1 MSTPATPRCPVRP
14 AVPLALWPV
23 AQTSAQDQR
32 AGRYV
37 PAGAQHPAPMLPELA
52 RRIITEY
59 SAPGQHVVDV
69 MAGIGTTVV
78 EAALLDRHAVGV
90 EVDPRWAEIART
102 NLDHA
107 LNRKQRARAE
117 IRVGDARAAGGVLGD
132 LAGFVDL
139 ICVSPHYACDG
150 AAFDKTTPHPRGRR
164 SSAASPGCA
173 RSRAKLG
180 HTCGRAYEA
189 TMTEIYAGCFDV
201 LRPGGT
207 LVTVTRNSRRAG
219 RTHDL
224 AGRTVALCRAAG
236 FGYTQHIVS
245 IDAAI
250 RDGELVASSPAR
262 ALAGIR
268 RARQG
273 GEPAHLVVH
282 EDVCVFVKPE
292 TPVSSEVDS

>member
-1 MSTPATPRCPVRP
+1 
-14 AVPLALWPV
+14 VPLALWPV

-78 EAALLDRHAVGV
+78 EAALLDRHALGV

-117 IRVGDARAAGGVLGD
+117 IRVGDARALGD
-132 LAGFVDL
+132 VIGDVAGFVDL
-139 ICVSPHYACDG
+139 ICLSPHYVCHG
-150 AAFDKTTPHPRGRR
+150 AAFDKTAPDSRRR
-164 SSAASPGCA
+164 SPAASPGYSRNPAKPGRA
-173 RSRAKLG
+173 R
-180 HTCGRAYEA
+180 GRAYEA
-189 TMTEIYAGCFDV
+189 AMAEIYTACFDV

-219 RTHDL
+219 HTHDL
-224 AGRTVALCRAAG
+224 AGRTVALCRAVG
-236 FGYTQHIVS
+236 FGYTQHVVA

-250 RDGELVASSPAR
+250 RDGELVAPSPAR
-262 ALAGIR
+262 ARAGIR

-282 EDVCVFVKPE
+282 EDVCVFVKPD
-292 TPVSSEVDS
+292 TPVSSEADHGR

>member
-1 MSTPATPRCPVRP
+1 MSTPATPRCPARP

-23 AQTSAQDQR
+23 AQRGD
-32 AGRYV
+32 RYV
-37 PAGAQHPAPMLPELA
+37 PAGAPHPAPMLPELA
-52 RRIITEY
+52 WRIITEY
-59 SAPGQHVVDV
+59 SAPGQQVLDV

-78 EAALLDRHAVGV
+78 EAALLDRRAVGV
-90 EVDPRWAEIART
+90 EVDPRWAEIARA

-107 LNRKQRARAE
+107 LNTKQRARAE
-117 IRVGDARAAGGVLGD
+117 IRVGDARALGAVLGD

-139 ICVSPHYACDG
+139 ICLSPHYVCHGG
-150 AAFDKTTPHPRGRR
+150 AFAKTAPDSRRR
-164 SSAASPGCA
+164 SPAASPGCS
-173 RSRAKLG
+173 RNRAKPG

-189 TMTEIYAGCFDV
+189 AMTEIYAGCFDV

-219 RTHDL
+219 RTHDR
-224 AGRTVALCRAAG
+224 AGRTVTLCRAAG
-236 FGYTQHIVS
+236 FGYTQHVVA

-268 RARQG
+268 RARQS

-282 EDVCVFVKPE
+282 QDVCVFVKPD
-292 TPVSSEVDS
+292 TPVSAETDHDR